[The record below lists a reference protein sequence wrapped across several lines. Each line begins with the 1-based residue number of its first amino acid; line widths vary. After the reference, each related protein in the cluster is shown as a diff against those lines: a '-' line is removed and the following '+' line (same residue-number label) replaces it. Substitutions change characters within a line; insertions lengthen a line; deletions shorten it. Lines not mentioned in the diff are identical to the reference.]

1 MYVLFLLFWNI
12 LKENFFL
19 LKFSLL
25 IKWKVILLKIWKV
38 MKWSQIPFNMIMP
51 INFFLSVDTSEFISA
66 VDEY

>member
-12 LKENFFL
+12 FKENFFL

-38 MKWSQIPFNMIMP
+38 MKWNQIPFNMIMP

>member
-38 MKWSQIPFNMIMP
+38 MKWNQIPFNMIMP